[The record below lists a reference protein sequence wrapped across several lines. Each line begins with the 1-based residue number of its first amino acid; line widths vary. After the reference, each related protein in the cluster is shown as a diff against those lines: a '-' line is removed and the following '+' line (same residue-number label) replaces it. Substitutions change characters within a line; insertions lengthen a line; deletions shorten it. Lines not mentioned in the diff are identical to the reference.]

1 MTAPTI
7 LDRIRLVRCLH
18 RVPLCSLNRH
28 LKRIK
33 LTVNHHCVLDK
44 VRHRL
49 PHLSNPNNVATK
61 IFHNRTARAVVVP
74 TLNELVARQRKQ
86 LVPVKINMYSIHLP
100 NLRHRP
106 EQKRLHRQRVIN
118 YKLLQLKRV
127 EPLPRGEFPVLTVAR
142 YYLDRP
148 VPVYQVPVQ
157 NLVRSNINLTQLNSP
172 KRVCRR
178 RKDQNIQYPRHAVY
192 QIDNRVLLARVSR
205 HIILQVRIVLH
216 IHRQPV
222 RLVIKLGMRNKIII
236 RPVNTRLKP
245 HNSAQT
251 AILQHIQLDPIVIQL
266 ADVVRRH
273 LDLANKHRALV
284 NPRHLHLNN
293 LPPLLYQPR
302 VYRLKVKVAPILLR
316 LRAKTRKLIPALQ
329 EHRHLKHQLQCI
341 NVL

>member
-18 RVPLCSLNRH
+18 RVPLCSLNRQ

-106 EQKRLHRQRVIN
+106 EQERLHRQRVIN

-157 NLVRSNINLTQLNSP
+157 NPFAATLTSLNS
-172 KRVCRR
+172 VALNVFA
-178 RKDQNIQYPRHAVY
+178 DAVKSKHT
-192 QIDNRVLLARVSR
+192 ISASCCLSNRQSRASGSRVSP
-205 HIILQVRIVLH
+205 HH
-216 IHRQPV
+216 TSSTHCSPYSSS
-222 RLVIKLGMRNKIII
+222 
-236 RPVNTRLKP
+236 TRTTGDQTW
-245 HNSAQT
+245 HAQQNHYT
-251 AILQHIQLDPIVIQL
+251 ACQ
-266 ADVVRRH
+266 
-273 LDLANKHRALV
+273 
-284 NPRHLHLNN
+284 
-293 LPPLLYQPR
+293 YQTQ
-302 VYRLKVKVAPILLR
+302 AP
-316 LRAKTRKLIPALQ
+316 
-329 EHRHLKHQLQCI
+329 
-341 NVL
+341 

>member
-106 EQKRLHRQRVIN
+106 EQERLHRQRVIN

-157 NLVRSNINLTQLNSP
+157 NLVRSNINLTQLSSP

-178 RKDQNIQYPRHAVY
+178 RKIKTYNIRVMLSS
-192 QIDNRVLLARVSR
+192 NRQSRASGSRVSP
-205 HIILQVRIVLH
+205 HH
-216 IHRQPV
+216 TSSTHCSPYSSS
-222 RLVIKLGMRNKIII
+222 
-236 RPVNTRLKP
+236 TRTTGDQTW
-245 HNSAQT
+245 HAQQNHYT
-251 AILQHIQLDPIVIQL
+251 ACQ
-266 ADVVRRH
+266 
-273 LDLANKHRALV
+273 
-284 NPRHLHLNN
+284 
-293 LPPLLYQPR
+293 Y
-302 VYRLKVKVAPILLR
+302 
-316 LRAKTRKLIPALQ
+316 
-329 EHRHLKHQLQCI
+329 
-341 NVL
+341 